1 MNGLF
6 VKTVEMRQKM
16 ADYTKTWWG
25 RIYLAWKQ
33 FRAEMKSGG
42 AEKPEQEQ
50 GETEQGGAEILQPS
64 TPSDIHRASFLFDNA
79 GTRCMN
85 AFGMPE
91 QKFKETVERCRKNGD
106 NIYYAFLNNEKD
118 GNYAGFS
125 LYKGNQIGGEIDKHI
140 VSVMQD
146 RIKYIR
152 ANGMAVVLWLRAD
165 DSPSFNR
172 ASEDAQKKMQAHA
185 TQYFDG
191 LVDGYCL
198 ALEWNEYEGDTARMH
213 RYATHLR
220 QHTYRDIGVHFTSG
234 NKASLANRILGAV
247 AGSRTYYLQYGF
259 GKNTGYVGELTRQV
273 RAELDAH
280 IRLIGCEYNKN
291 SDRKDY
297 AEAIL
302 ANGAAGYGNGRA

>member
-1 MNGLF
+1 MGKEKDFWDRL
-6 VKTVEMRQKM
+6 
-16 ADYTKTWWG
+16 ADALSKWW
-25 RIYLAWKQ
+25 KDNFQ
-33 FRAEMKSGG
+33 SGG
-42 AEKPEQEQ
+42 
-50 GETEQGGAEILQPS
+50 GADNSDSNPPHDPAPQPVPPPS
-64 TPSDIHRASFLFDNA
+64 TSDIHRASFLFDNA

-106 NIYYAFLNNEKD
+106 TVYYAFLNNEKD
-118 GNYAGFS
+118 GNHAGFS
-125 LYKGNQIGGEIDKHI
+125 PYKDNKIGGEIDRAK
-140 VSVMQD
+140 VSMMQD

-152 ANGMAVVLWLRAD
+152 ENGMAVVLWLRAD

-172 ASEDAQKKMQAHA
+172 ASEDAQKTMQSHA
-185 TQYFDG
+185 AQYFDG

-198 ALEWNEYEGDTARMH
+198 ALEWDEYEGDTARMH
-213 RYATHLR
+213 RYAAHLR
-220 QHTYRDIGVHFTSG
+220 QHTDRDIGVHFTSG
-234 NKASLANRILGAV
+234 NKASLANKILGAV

-259 GKNTGYVGELTRQV
+259 GKNTCYVGELTRQV
-273 RAELDAH
+273 RAELDLN

-302 ANGAAGYGNGRA
+302 KNGAAGYGNGRA